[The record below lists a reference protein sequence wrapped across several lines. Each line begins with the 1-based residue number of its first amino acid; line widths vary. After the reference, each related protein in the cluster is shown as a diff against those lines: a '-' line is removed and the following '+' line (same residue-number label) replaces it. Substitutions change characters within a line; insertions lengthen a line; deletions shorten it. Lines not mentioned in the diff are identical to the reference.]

1 VQLDLP
7 SSAHALS
14 DQGALIL
21 RHGTSSLQQEVV
33 VRVLPY
39 GPAQELDLAPEP
51 LQRIQKDH
59 QLDVIARE
67 GIGIGHE
74 HPLNASGPH
83 GIA

>member
-1 VQLDLP
+1 M
-7 SSAHALS
+7 
-14 DQGALIL
+14 
-21 RHGTSSLQQEVV
+21 
-33 VRVLPY
+33 RVLPY